1 MCNINLY
8 LNDELVMED
17 VLLVEKKE
25 DKIIAIDLFGDTKEF
40 EGEIKK
46 IDLNNNKILLV
57 K

>member
-1 MCNINLY
+1 
-8 LNDELVMED
+8 MED
-17 VLLVEKKE
+17 VLLIEKKG